1 MFRLFVLAGLAM
13 TMLGSSPS
21 SAQDAKFFTA
31 IYIEAGPI
39 LARTAASALRTFRA
53 EARNDPGVVSL
64 ELLQRIDR
72 PNQFVLLGA
81 WTDQKTFE
89 SHFETLHAKKLGDK
103 IGTML
108 AAPSDM
114 RQHNPL
120 SVAPSRTEPSA
131 LYVVTHVDV
140 VPPQKDNAMAE
151 LKLLAEESRKQTG
164 NLRFDVWQQANRPN
178 HFTVI
183 EAWSNRGAFD
193 LHQMQRPTKEF
204 RGKLVTMTGALYDER
219 LYNPLP

>member
-1 MFRLFVLAGLAM
+1 MFRLFALAGLAM

-53 EARNDPGVVSL
+53 EARNDPGIVNL

-81 WTDQKTFE
+81 WTDQNTFE

-120 SVAPSRTEPSA
+120 SVAASRSEASA

-140 VPPQKDNAMAE
+140 VPPQKDAAMAE
-151 LKLLAEESRKQTG
+151 LKTLAEESRKQTG

>member
-1 MFRLFVLAGLAM
+1 MFRPFALAGLAM
-13 TMLGSSPS
+13 TLLDSSPS

-39 LARTAASALRTFRA
+39 LARTAASQLRAFRS

-89 SHFETLHAKKLGDK
+89 SHFDTLHAKKLGDK

-108 AAPSDM
+108 AAPNDI
-114 RQHNPL
+114 RQHAPL
-120 SVAPSRTEPSA
+120 AVAPSRSEASA

-140 VPPQKDNAMAE
+140 VPPQKDNAVAE
-151 LKLLAEESRKQTG
+151 LKVLAEESRKQTG
-164 NLRFDVWQQANRPN
+164 NLRFDVWQQVNRPN

-183 EAWSNRGAFD
+183 EAWSSRGAFD

-204 RGKLVTMTGALYDER
+204 RGKLITMTGALYDER
-219 LYNPLP
+219 LYNELP

>member
-1 MFRLFVLAGLAM
+1 MFRLFALAGLAM
-13 TMLGSSPS
+13 TVLGSSPS

-39 LARTAASALRTFRA
+39 LARTTASQLRAFRA

-89 SHFETLHAKKLGDK
+89 SHFDTLHAKKLGDK

-108 AAPSDM
+108 AAPNDM

-120 SVAPSRTEPSA
+120 SVAPSRSEASA

-140 VPPQKDNAMAE
+140 VPPQKDAAVAE
-151 LKLLAEESRKQTG
+151 LKVLAEESRKQTG

-219 LYNPLP
+219 LYNALP

>member
-1 MFRLFVLAGLAM
+1 MFRLFALAGLAM
-13 TMLGSSPS
+13 TVLGSSPS
-21 SAQDAKFFTA
+21 SAKDAKFFTA

-39 LARTAASALRTFRA
+39 LARTAASQLRAFRA

-108 AAPSDM
+108 AAPNDI
-114 RQHNPL
+114 RQHSPL
-120 SVAPSRTEPSA
+120 AVAPSRTEPNA

-140 VPPQKDNAMAE
+140 VPPQKDNAVAE
-151 LKLLAEESRKQTG
+151 LKVLAEESRKQTG
-164 NLRFDVWQQANRPN
+164 NLRFDVWQQVNRPN

-204 RGKLVTMTGALYDER
+204 RGKLITMTGALYDER
-219 LYNPLP
+219 LYNALP